1 MLLKAE
7 KIVVSFKKEHQS
19 RLFGRERTTIL
30 HGIDL
35 ELNVGECL
43 GIIGESG
50 SGKSTLGR
58 VHRFGLLPAGRRCWP
73 LLIRRQRRR
82 VSLFKR

>member
-35 ELNVGECL
+35 ELNAGECL

-50 SGKSTLGR
+50 SGKARL
-58 VHRFGLLPAGRRCWP
+58 VECFAACLLR
-73 LLIRRQRRR
+73 IRGGF
-82 VSLFKR
+82 S

>member
-35 ELNVGECL
+35 ELNAGECL

-58 VHRFGLLPAGRRCWP
+58 VLCGLLAPDSGRV
-73 LLIRRQRRR
+73 LMNY
-82 VSLFKR
+82 V